1 MNHSLQPEQW
11 SKLFRNLD
19 KILGRMHFGAI
30 GLHFRTIL
38 GLHFDLILTAIQL
51 LYNYVI
57 MSGHYAL
64 YFR

>member
-38 GLHFDLILTAIQL
+38 GLHFDLILTA
-51 LYNYVI
+51 
-57 MSGHYAL
+57 
-64 YFR
+64 